1 MGTLLCVKAQIREGV
16 GKKSAAKLR
25 KLGGIPAIIYGH
37 KEEPLAVALD
47 AHNFVEGL
55 HHGHRLIEVQTGE
68 KKETVFVKD
77 LQYDYLGKR
86 IIHADLVRVDVAETI
101 KVMIPIELKGTA
113 KGTHEG
119 GVIEGHA
126 DRLEVE
132 CKATDVPE
140 AIIVLVKD
148 VGIGDTIHASDVEL
162 PPGVKLISEPSTVLV
177 TCSVIVAV
185 KTTEELE
192 AEAPAAPEVISEVKK
207 AEGAEGAEEAEEAK
221 EKPKAKGPEQPR

>member
-1 MGTLLCVKAQIREGV
+1 METLLCVKAQIREGV

-55 HHGHRLIEVQTGE
+55 HHGHRLMEVQTGRT
-68 KKETVFVKD
+68 KETVFVKE
-77 LQYDYLGKR
+77 LQYDHLGKK
-86 IIHADLVRVDVAETI
+86 IIHADLMRVDVAETI
-101 KVMIPIELKGTA
+101 KVMVPIEFRGTA
-113 KGTHEG
+113 RGVHEG

-132 CKATDVPE
+132 CRASDVPE
-140 AIIVLVKD
+140 VIAVSVKEVD
-148 VGIGDTIHASDVEL
+148 IGDTIHAGDIEL
-162 PPGVKLISEPSTVLV
+162 PPGVKLVSEPSTVLV

-192 AEAPAAPEVISEVKK
+192 AEAPAAPEVITEVKK
-207 AEGAEGAEEAEEAK
+207 AEETEETEEAEEK
-221 EKPKAKGPEQPR
+221 SKGKGGEQPR

>member
-47 AHNFVEGL
+47 EHNFVEGL
-55 HHGHRLIEVQTGE
+55 HHGHRLMEVQAGG
-68 KKETVFVKD
+68 KKETVFVKE
-77 LQYDYLGKR
+77 LQYDYLGKK
-86 IIHADLVRVDVAETI
+86 IIHADLMRVDVTETI
-101 KVMIPIELKGTA
+101 KVMVPIEFRGTA
-113 KGTHEG
+113 RGIHEG

-132 CKATDVPE
+132 CRASDVPE
-140 AIIVLVKD
+140 VIVVSVKEVD
-148 VGIGDTIHASDVEL
+148 LGDTIHAGDIEL
-162 PPGVKLISEPSTVLV
+162 PPGVKLVSEPSTVLV
-177 TCSVIVAV
+177 TCSLVAAA

-192 AEAPAAPEVISEVKK
+192 AEAPAVPEVITEVKK
-207 AEGAEGAEEAEEAK
+207 AEETEEVE
-221 EKPKAKGPEQPR
+221 EKPKGKGGEQPR

>member
-55 HHGHRLIEVQTGE
+55 HHGHRLMEVQTGR
-68 KKETVFVKD
+68 KKETVFVKE
-77 LQYDYLGKR
+77 LQYDCLGKK
-86 IIHADLVRVDVAETI
+86 IIHADLMRVDVTETI
-101 KVMIPIELKGTA
+101 KVMVPIEFRGTA
-113 KGTHEG
+113 RGIHEG

-132 CKATDVPE
+132 CRASDVPE
-140 AIIVLVKD
+140 VIVVSVKE
-148 VGIGDTIHASDVEL
+148 VGLGDTIHAGDIEL
-162 PPGVKLISEPSTVLV
+162 PPGVKLVSEPSTVLV
-177 TCSVIVAV
+177 TCSLVAAA
-185 KTTEELE
+185 KTTEEIE
-192 AEAPAAPEVISEVKK
+192 AEAPAAPEVITEVKK
-207 AEGAEGAEEAEEAK
+207 AEETEEAEEK
-221 EKPKAKGPEQPR
+221 SKGKGGEQPR